1 MNLGV
6 DLGSTYSS
14 FSTYDIVNKNVELC
28 KPVMSEPEAIP
39 SIACLNDDG
48 KMLTGYTA
56 RKYIQ
61 LDDPSA
67 RTFSA
72 FKMLLTESNEKL
84 LQERGFGTD
93 YTPSAVAETF
103 LRDQVN
109 KILSSHAD
117 PGVDNLVICA
127 PEVWTTQSAVR
138 RGQLD
143 GRTILRDICSRI
155 PGVDRDRIRIVS
167 EPAAASAYFAYQYR
181 RAVGSNFNGC
191 LLIVDYGGG
200 TLDLTLTEVHPQDAS
215 VEIKVLFRTGAGE
228 NVQGRTGNAGIAYM
242 EHAVHL
248 ALEEGGCDPAE
259 LLPCRPE
266 FRKAVDV
273 LEDRLMEQISPNTPD
288 QAGSVGEDYRKLWD
302 TVDECGADLSDLLNN
317 DETFAAIRYGGK
329 RYPVTYAHL
338 MRAYR
343 AVVEPELG
351 KCLQE
356 TADWMRARRYDYKN
370 PNTDAFHIV
379 LVGGFGKFLLV
390 QKQVEWF
397 FHRPNTGD
405 RRFQHGL
412 GQDREYAVSKGA
424 ALLASGVMTIRRTAP
439 FGIGIYSE
447 ADDRLHYAIMFR
459 QEFKPGQEHWIRVG
473 GPDTPPVK
481 FVNSENTIPQL
492 LIGSDENPQAGTIL
506 PLLPAM
512 CQRIARA
519 YAQMDEYYRTR
530 FPGHYPIPLHNIGFS
545 MDESEVV
552 SLLLRSVDM
561 NGKPLLTLP
570 PVELAS
576 YSQMFGLAEARTIDN
591 SGRKEK

>member
-167 EPAAASAYFAYQYR
+167 EPAAASAYLPINTAAR
-181 RAVGSNFNGC
+181 WGRILTAVC
-191 LLIVDYGGG
+191 
-200 TLDLTLTEVHPQDAS
+200 
-215 VEIKVLFRTGAGE
+215 
-228 NVQGRTGNAGIAYM
+228 
-242 EHAVHL
+242 
-248 ALEEGGCDPAE
+248 
-259 LLPCRPE
+259 
-266 FRKAVDV
+266 
-273 LEDRLMEQISPNTPD
+273 
-288 QAGSVGEDYRKLWD
+288 
-302 TVDECGADLSDLLNN
+302 
-317 DETFAAIRYGGK
+317 
-329 RYPVTYAHL
+329 
-338 MRAYR
+338 
-343 AVVEPELG
+343 
-351 KCLQE
+351 
-356 TADWMRARRYDYKN
+356 
-370 PNTDAFHIV
+370 
-379 LVGGFGKFLLV
+379 
-390 QKQVEWF
+390 
-397 FHRPNTGD
+397 
-405 RRFQHGL
+405 
-412 GQDREYAVSKGA
+412 
-424 ALLASGVMTIRRTAP
+424 
-439 FGIGIYSE
+439 
-447 ADDRLHYAIMFR
+447 
-459 QEFKPGQEHWIRVG
+459 
-473 GPDTPPVK
+473 
-481 FVNSENTIPQL
+481 
-492 LIGSDENPQAGTIL
+492 
-506 PLLPAM
+506 
-512 CQRIARA
+512 
-519 YAQMDEYYRTR
+519 
-530 FPGHYPIPLHNIGFS
+530 
-545 MDESEVV
+545 
-552 SLLLRSVDM
+552 
-561 NGKPLLTLP
+561 
-570 PVELAS
+570 
-576 YSQMFGLAEARTIDN
+576 
-591 SGRKEK
+591 

>member
-248 ALEEGGCDPAE
+248 A
-259 LLPCRPE
+259 R
-266 FRKAVDV
+266 R
-273 LEDRLMEQISPNTPD
+273 
-288 QAGSVGEDYRKLWD
+288 
-302 TVDECGADLSDLLNN
+302 AD
-317 DETFAAIRYGGK
+317 AIR
-329 RYPVTYAHL
+329 RSSFP
-338 MRAYR
+338 
-343 AVVEPELG
+343 
-351 KCLQE
+351 
-356 TADWMRARRYDYKN
+356 
-370 PNTDAFHIV
+370 
-379 LVGGFGKFLLV
+379 
-390 QKQVEWF
+390 
-397 FHRPNTGD
+397 
-405 RRFQHGL
+405 
-412 GQDREYAVSKGA
+412 A
-424 ALLASGVMTIRRTAP
+424 AP
-439 FGIGIYSE
+439 
-447 ADDRLHYAIMFR
+447 
-459 QEFKPGQEHWIRVG
+459 
-473 GPDTPPVK
+473 
-481 FVNSENTIPQL
+481 
-492 LIGSDENPQAGTIL
+492 
-506 PLLPAM
+506 
-512 CQRIARA
+512 
-519 YAQMDEYYRTR
+519 
-530 FPGHYPIPLHNIGFS
+530 
-545 MDESEVV
+545 
-552 SLLLRSVDM
+552 
-561 NGKPLLTLP
+561 
-570 PVELAS
+570 
-576 YSQMFGLAEARTIDN
+576 N
-591 SGRKEK
+591 SGRRWMFWRTGSWSRSLRIPPIRPEAWERIIGSCGIPWTSAVRTCPTC

>member
-155 PGVDRDRIRIVS
+155 PGVDRDRICIVS

-248 ALEEGGCDPAE
+248 GW
-259 LLPCRPE
+259 R
-266 FRKAVDV
+266 R
-273 LEDRLMEQISPNTPD
+273 
-288 QAGSVGEDYRKLWD
+288 
-302 TVDECGADLSDLLNN
+302 AD
-317 DETFAAIRYGGK
+317 AIR
-329 RYPVTYAHL
+329 RSSFP
-338 MRAYR
+338 
-343 AVVEPELG
+343 
-351 KCLQE
+351 
-356 TADWMRARRYDYKN
+356 
-370 PNTDAFHIV
+370 
-379 LVGGFGKFLLV
+379 
-390 QKQVEWF
+390 
-397 FHRPNTGD
+397 
-405 RRFQHGL
+405 
-412 GQDREYAVSKGA
+412 A
-424 ALLASGVMTIRRTAP
+424 AP
-439 FGIGIYSE
+439 
-447 ADDRLHYAIMFR
+447 
-459 QEFKPGQEHWIRVG
+459 
-473 GPDTPPVK
+473 
-481 FVNSENTIPQL
+481 
-492 LIGSDENPQAGTIL
+492 
-506 PLLPAM
+506 
-512 CQRIARA
+512 
-519 YAQMDEYYRTR
+519 
-530 FPGHYPIPLHNIGFS
+530 
-545 MDESEVV
+545 
-552 SLLLRSVDM
+552 
-561 NGKPLLTLP
+561 
-570 PVELAS
+570 
-576 YSQMFGLAEARTIDN
+576 N
-591 SGRKEK
+591 SGRRWMFWRTGSWSRSLRIPPIRPEAWERIIGSCGIPWTSAVRTCPTC

>member
-1 MNLGV
+1 
-6 DLGSTYSS
+6 
-14 FSTYDIVNKNVELC
+14 
-28 KPVMSEPEAIP
+28 MSEPEAIP

-84 LQERGFGTD
+84 LRERGFGTD

-155 PGVDRDRIRIVS
+155 PGVDCDRIRIVS

-248 ALEEGGCDPAE
+248 ALEEGGAPA
-259 LLPCRPE
+259 LPPRIPE
-266 FRKAVDV
+266 GGGC
-273 LEDRLMEQISPNTPD
+273 SGG
-288 QAGSVGEDYRKLWD
+288 QAH
-302 TVDECGADLSDLLNN
+302 GADLS
-317 DETFAAIRYGGK
+317 E
-329 RYPVTYAHL
+329 YP
-338 MRAYR
+338 R
-343 AVVEPELG
+343 
-351 KCLQE
+351 
-356 TADWMRARRYDYKN
+356 
-370 PNTDAFHIV
+370 
-379 LVGGFGKFLLV
+379 
-390 QKQVEWF
+390 
-397 FHRPNTGD
+397 
-405 RRFQHGL
+405 
-412 GQDREYAVSKGA
+412 
-424 ALLASGVMTIRRTAP
+424 
-439 FGIGIYSE
+439 
-447 ADDRLHYAIMFR
+447 
-459 QEFKPGQEHWIRVG
+459 
-473 GPDTPPVK
+473 
-481 FVNSENTIPQL
+481 
-492 LIGSDENPQAGTIL
+492 
-506 PLLPAM
+506 
-512 CQRIARA
+512 
-519 YAQMDEYYRTR
+519 
-530 FPGHYPIPLHNIGFS
+530 
-545 MDESEVV
+545 
-552 SLLLRSVDM
+552 
-561 NGKPLLTLP
+561 
-570 PVELAS
+570 
-576 YSQMFGLAEARTIDN
+576 
-591 SGRKEK
+591 SGRKRGRGLSEAVGYRGRVRCGPVRPAEQRRDVCRHTIWGKKISCHLCASHARVQSRGGA

>member
-288 QAGSVGEDYRKLWD
+288 QAGSMGEDYRKLWD

-343 AVVEPELG
+343 AGAGQVPSGDGRLDEGPQIRLQKSQHRRLSYRSGGRVRQVSAGAEAGGVVFPPSQYG
-351 KCLQE
+351 
-356 TADWMRARRYDYKN
+356 RPPVSAR
-370 PNTDAFHIV
+370 P
-379 LVGGFGKFLLV
+379 GPGPG
-390 QKQVEWF
+390 
-397 FHRPNTGD
+397 
-405 RRFQHGL
+405 
-412 GQDREYAVSKGA
+412 
-424 ALLASGVMTIRRTAP
+424 IRRVQGSSSVG
-439 FGIGIYSE
+439 FRR
-447 ADDRLHYAIMFR
+447 DDHPAHRALRYRYLFR
-459 QEFKPGQEHWIRVG
+459 
-473 GPDTPPVK
+473 
-481 FVNSENTIPQL
+481 
-492 LIGSDENPQAGTIL
+492 
-506 PLLPAM
+506 
-512 CQRIARA
+512 
-519 YAQMDEYYRTR
+519 
-530 FPGHYPIPLHNIGFS
+530 
-545 MDESEVV
+545 
-552 SLLLRSVDM
+552 
-561 NGKPLLTLP
+561 
-570 PVELAS
+570 
-576 YSQMFGLAEARTIDN
+576 
-591 SGRKEK
+591 GR